1 MSDTRRSRDY
11 GHVVAL
17 AATIICV
24 AFAALLFFNRQ
35 FVVDQLSVWQYK
47 PSSDV
52 TSLAVRSG
60 MNDTGKFYFYS
71 AQPAVEEA
79 EEFNKQCDRKEDTTA
94 ILGCYNGRNIYIYNV
109 TNQSIDGIREVTAA
123 HEMLHAA
130 YDRLGGSEKSRIN
143 SLLETEYAKLKT
155 DTKLAE
161 RMAFY
166 DRTEPGERDNELHSV
181 IGTEIASISPE
192 LEAYYKKY
200 FTDRNK
206 VTTLHQKY
214 AAVFDDLQ
222 NRSQALISQLTA
234 LNKTIEQNSATYNKE
249 VSRLNQDIETFNA
262 KANAGN
268 FSSQSEFQTER
279 ANLLTRANQLDA
291 QRQSINADV
300 TTYESL
306 RQQLAAISSQSEV
319 LNKSIDSS
327 LAPAPSL

>member
-1 MSDTRRSRDY
+1 MSDTRQSRDH

-17 AATIICV
+17 LATIICV
-24 AFAALLFFNRQ
+24 AIAALLFINRQ

-47 PSSDV
+47 PTADV
-52 TSLAVRSG
+52 VSLATRSG
-60 MNDTGKFYFYS
+60 MNDTGKFYFFA

-79 EEFNKQCDRKEDTTA
+79 QEFNKQCDRKEDTTA

-130 YDRLGGSEKSRIN
+130 YDRLSGSEKTHVN
-143 SLLETEYAKLKT
+143 ALLEAEYDTLKT
-155 DTKLAE
+155 DAKLAE

-181 IGTEIASISPE
+181 IGTEVASVSPE
-192 LEAYYKKY
+192 LETYYKKY
-200 FTDRNK
+200 FTDRSE
-206 VTTLHQKY
+206 VTALHQKY
-214 AAVFDDLQ
+214 ATVFDDLQ
-222 NRSQALISQLTA
+222 NRSQALISRLTT
-234 LNKTIEQNSATYNKE
+234 LNKTIEQDTAAYNKD
-249 VSRLNQDIETFNA
+249 VSKLNQDIETFNA

-268 FSSQSEFQTER
+268 FTTQSEFQGER
-279 ANLLTRANQLDA
+279 AALLARANQLDA
-291 QRQSINADV
+291 KRQSINTDV
-300 TTYESL
+300 AMYESL
-306 RQQLAAISSQSEV
+306 RQQLAAIASQSEV

>member
-1 MSDTRRSRDY
+1 MSDTRQSRDH
-11 GHVVAL
+11 GHIVAL
-17 AATIICV
+17 VATIVCV
-24 AFAALLFFNRQ
+24 FVAALLFFNRQ

-52 TSLAVRSG
+52 VSLATRTG
-60 MNDTGKFYFYS
+60 MNDTGKFYFFS

-79 EEFNKQCDRKEDTTA
+79 TEFNKQCDRKEDTTA

-130 YDRLGGSEKSRIN
+130 YDRLSGSEKSRVN

-181 IGTEIASISPE
+181 IGTEISSISPE
-192 LEAYYKKY
+192 LEVYYKKY
-200 FTDRNK
+200 FTDRSK
-206 VTTLHQKY
+206 VTALHQKY

-222 NRSQALISQLTA
+222 SRSQALINQLTT
-234 LNKTIEQNSATYNKE
+234 LNKTIEQNSTAYNKD
-249 VSRLNQDIETFNA
+249 VSKLNQDIESFNA
-262 KANAGN
+262 KANSGS
-268 FSSQSEFQTER
+268 FSTQSEFQAER

-291 QRQSINADV
+291 QRRSINADV
-300 TTYESL
+300 ANYESL
-306 RQQLAAISSQSEV
+306 RQQLAAIASQSEV